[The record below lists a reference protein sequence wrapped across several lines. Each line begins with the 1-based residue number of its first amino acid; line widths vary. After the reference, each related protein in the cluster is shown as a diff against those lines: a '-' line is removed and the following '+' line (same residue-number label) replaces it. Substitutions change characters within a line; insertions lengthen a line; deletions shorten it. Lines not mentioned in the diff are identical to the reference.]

1 MICVDSDFCI
11 ALLKGDEDAKKIMQK
26 LEFEGAVYIT
36 SISVFEI
43 LYVTKN
49 LKRSRRIST
58 EKLINSLEV
67 LPFDYKSAVKASDI
81 GTKLAK
87 KGEMIGIKDLFIGA
101 IALTNGCKLVTR
113 NVKHFKK
120 IDGVEIIEW

>member
-11 ALLKGDEDAKKIMQK
+11 ALLKGDEEAERIMQRI
-26 LEFEGAVYIT
+26 EFEGTVYIT

-49 LKRSRRIST
+49 LKRSRQVAT
-58 EKLINSLEV
+58 EKLIRSLEV
-67 LPFDYKSAVKASDI
+67 LPFDYKSAVKAGDI
-81 GTKLAK
+81 GAKLAK
-87 KGEMIGIKDLFIGA
+87 KGEMIGVKDLFIGA
-101 IALTNGCKLVTR
+101 IALTNGCKLVTK